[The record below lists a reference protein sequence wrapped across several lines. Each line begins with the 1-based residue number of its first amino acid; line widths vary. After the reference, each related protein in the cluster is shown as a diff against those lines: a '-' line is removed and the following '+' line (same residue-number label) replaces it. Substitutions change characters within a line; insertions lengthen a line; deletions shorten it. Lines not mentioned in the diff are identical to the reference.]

1 MLWMMWMLIRNLA
14 QEQQNAEGTLQ
25 AIKEEKRSDV
35 NVDKESITTTTKWW
49 RNTPSHKIR
58 EKGKIKEKV
67 IISFDYVLWLCSIGG

>member
-1 MLWMMWMLIRNLA
+1 MMWMLKRNLT
-14 QEQQNAEGTLQ
+14 QEKQNAEGTLQ

-35 NVDKESITTTTKWW
+35 NVDKESITTTTKWR

-58 EKGKIKEKV
+58 KKGKIKEKV